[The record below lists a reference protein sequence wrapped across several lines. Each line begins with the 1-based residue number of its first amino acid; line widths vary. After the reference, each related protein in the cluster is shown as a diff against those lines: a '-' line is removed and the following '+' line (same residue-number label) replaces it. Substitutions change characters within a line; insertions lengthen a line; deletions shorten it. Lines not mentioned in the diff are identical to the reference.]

1 MCMGQSLILL
11 KKLLRGSEGLIVL
24 RTLFQVPL
32 IVGTINKIIEFSIF
46 TIPLPANNPTDA
58 QYKALIY
65 S

>member
-11 KKLLRGSEGLIVL
+11 KKLLRGSEG
-24 RTLFQVPL
+24 QVPL
-32 IVGTINKIIEFSIF
+32 IVGTINKIVEFSIF